1 MALVVPLAY
10 TRRMFTPREHPRF
23 PVQHV
28 TIAFQGDATGHGTVS
43 NLSVKGCQVED
54 ADVAIEPH
62 AYVSAYLHLPSST
75 LPVKV
80 DSAAVRWATRTAFG
94 LEFLVFKQASYE
106 QLKAFIDSLGDPRVE
121 SSSKQ

>member
-1 MALVVPLAY
+1 
-10 TRRMFTPREHPRF
+10 MFVTREHPRF
-23 PVQHV
+23 PVEQV
-28 TIAFQGDATGHGTVS
+28 TIVFQGDATGQGTVA
-43 NLSVKGCQVED
+43 NLSIKGCQVED

-62 AYVSAYLHLPSST
+62 TYLSAYLHLPSSS

-106 QLKAFIDSLGDPRVE
+106 QLKAFIDSLGHTRVE
-121 SSSKQ
+121 PSPNG

>member
-1 MALVVPLAY
+1 MRHWRY
-10 TRRMFTPREHPRF
+10 TRIMVVPREHPRF
-23 PVQHV
+23 PVQQI

-43 NLSVKGCQVED
+43 NLSIKGCQVED
-54 ADVAIEPH
+54 ANIAIEPH
-62 AYVSAYLHLPSST
+62 AYLSVYLHLPSST

-106 QLKAFIDSLGDPRVE
+106 QLKAFIDLLGGKRVE
-121 SSSKQ
+121 PSPNQ